1 LCSIWGLQ
9 TLRTISEGKRGLA
22 RAFLAAGL
30 LIASASPA
38 LAAPPKDIDAFVA
51 RAMKTFGPPGLSL
64 AIVEDGK
71 TVLAKGY
78 GVRRM
83 GTNDIADEHTAFPIG
98 SETKAFTAAA
108 IAILVDEGKLKWT
121 DRVVDK
127 LPGFQMYD
135 PYATEHMTIK
145 DLLTHRSGLG
155 LGEGD
160 LLIVPA
166 TSRNRAEIV
175 HALRYLKPKT
185 GFREVFAYD
194 NILYIVAGS
203 LIEAVSG
210 ESWENF
216 IQHRIFNPLG
226 MTDSLVNFD
235 PKAKNEISLHARTDG
250 PIRGMGAE
258 RILARGLEPHV
269 SAPAGAIN
277 LSAVDMG
284 KWLAMWVNDGKLP
297 NGQRL
302 LGEDSVKTLWDPVVV
317 ISGSELRLPIPG
329 VTPHLQDY
337 ALGWFIEDYK
347 GHPVVEHTGAVLG
360 AVSALFILPEK
371 HVAFAIS
378 INSEDSGARRAV
390 LYHLLDYYTGEKP
403 TDWVV
408 VLDKVRNDMIANAL
422 VVLKKLPQPPASG
435 SGKTA
440 LPLQAYAGKYMDP
453 WYGQMTISTRGPDKL
468 WISFDR
474 TPGMEG
480 ALEPVSDNRFRTR
493 WTDRGIE
500 DAYLDFAVTG
510 GKPSGIAM
518 KAISPLADFSFDYQD
533 LHFAPAQ

>member
-1 LCSIWGLQ
+1 M
-9 TLRTISEGKRGLA
+9 
-22 RAFLAAGL
+22 
-30 LIASASPA
+30 LIASTAPS

-83 GTNDIADEHTAFPIG
+83 GTQQVADEHTAFPIG
-98 SETKAFTAAA
+98 SESKAFTAAA
-108 IAILVDEGKLKWT
+108 IAILVDEGKLKWN

-160 LLIVPA
+160 LLIVPS
-166 TSRNRAEIV
+166 TNRTRADIV

-203 LIEAVSG
+203 LIQAVSG
-210 ESWENF
+210 QSWEDF
-216 IQHRIFNPLG
+216 VKQHIFMPLG
-226 MTDSLVNFD
+226 MNDSLTNFD
-235 PKAKNEISLHARTDG
+235 PAAKNEISLHARTDG

-258 RILARGLEPHV
+258 RILAHGLEPHV

-284 KWLAMWVNDGKLP
+284 KWLSMWVSGGKLA

-302 LGEDSVKTLWDPVVV
+302 LSEDSVKTLWDPVVV
-317 ISGSELRLPIPG
+317 VSGSELKLPIPG

-390 LYHLLDYYTGEKP
+390 LYRLLDYYLGEP
-403 TDWVV
+403 STDWVQ
-408 VLDKVRNDMIANAL
+408 VLDKVRTDMIANAL
-422 VVLKKLPQPPASG
+422 VVLKKLPQPPSAG
-435 SGKTA
+435 TGKTA
-440 LPLQAYAGKYMDP
+440 LPLTAYAGKYMDP
-453 WYGQMTISTRGPDKL
+453 WYGQMTISERGSGKL

-480 ALEPVSDNRFRTR
+480 ALEPISGNRFRTR

-500 DAYLDFAVTG
+500 DSYLDFAVAG

-518 KAISPLADFSFDYQD
+518 KAISPTADFSFDYQD
-533 LHFAPAQ
+533 LHFAPAH